1 MSEQHTSAEELA
13 TPDLLD
19 QEISYHFETFTDEE
33 AATLFEA
40 IAQRNLGISG
50 DEFCKRWFSGYYADD
65 PDRPEIMDVV
75 MSLPLVVRDKKGVD
89 VR

>member
-1 MSEQHTSAEELA
+1 MSEQHTNAEELA
-13 TPDLLD
+13 GPDPLD
-19 QEISYHFETFTDEE
+19 QDLYYPLEVFTDEE
-33 AATLFEA
+33 AAALFEA

-50 DEFCKRWFSGYYADD
+50 NEFRKRWFSGYYNDD

-75 MSLPLVVRDKKGVD
+75 MSLPLVVRNKKGVD